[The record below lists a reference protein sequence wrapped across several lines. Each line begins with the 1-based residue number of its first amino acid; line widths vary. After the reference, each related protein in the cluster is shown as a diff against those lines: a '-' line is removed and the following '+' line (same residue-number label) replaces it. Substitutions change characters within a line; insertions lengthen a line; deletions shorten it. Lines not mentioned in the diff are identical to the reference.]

1 MLIIEPTSSATE
13 ELSGAPAIL
22 VQQLIGGDDGF
33 PKWKGKGKAIVANVN
48 DESLSTSLPR
58 NEVTVDW
65 TQYEPPEGL
74 KDTAGSKSDVV
85 VRIIQ
90 ESIDKVKTRI
100 FEEEERRKAENSK
113 KLRQHEKPRKEDE
126 EDHGAETSG
135 APLDERPDEQ
145 DVVLQAPVPAPTR
158 VEPLVRDFIAPV
170 QPIKSKKNSFK
181 NLFRRLNNV
190 GERGESS
197 TVGAARHKRD
207 ISWSSLEI
215 STHTAKRRFVPEVL
229 KRTTTDSNS
238 SLTSSVYEAEVECV
252 SCLDDFNP
260 KEMVRVSCHSYC
272 KPCFL
277 RLIRTTCDNEQQWPP
292 KCCLNP
298 IPTATIILNVDS
310 ELKKIYHDRA
320 AEWNLPISERV
331 YCSRQSC
338 SLWLQP
344 DQINRARN
352 IARCSTGHWTCI
364 ICRGQQHEGDNC
376 PEDRDMM
383 KTDELAEEEGWKRC
397 YGCRAYVEHGEAC
410 QHMTCRCGAEFC
422 YVCGARWRTCA
433 CTMEQLAVVK
443 RDAETRRQA
452 RQDKEAQE
460 EAEIQEALR
469 LVAEFEREE
478 ALKAELLRQE
488 QERLAEERRAR
499 LLEERIRREGE
510 RRRAVEV
517 KYLELCEVFVNV
529 HELQRIIVQRDHSA
543 EEARLRNQGATA
555 LEELQEKQKAE
566 REKLSAVTRIKLAR
580 REKVLKRE
588 YVARVAEEHQIEE
601 QYHTQLKEYWSRKKD
616 GEAKIEAAM
625 KQLKRKMDASF
636 RKWETWRDNELD
648 SYHWN
653 VKEEQGIREELMQE
667 VERRLVEDTREAQT
681 AFSLRKTAELRWVD
695 VLIEERS
702 RMLNDMEID
711 EIENGENVDAW
722 FDEGVLDENGPD
734 EIDEMDFP
742 EEFRVPGAY
751 EQYLDRD

>member
-1 MLIIEPTSSATE
+1 MLIIEPTSSTTE
-13 ELSGAPAIL
+13 ELSGAPAVP
-22 VQQLIGGDDGF
+22 VQHPIGEDDEF
-33 PKWKGKGKAIVANVN
+33 PKWKGKGKAIVTNVN
-48 DESLSTSLPR
+48 DGSLSTSSPR
-58 NEVTVDW
+58 NEVIVDW

-85 VRIIQ
+85 AWIIQ
-90 ESIDKVKTRI
+90 ESIDKVKTRN
-100 FEEEERRKAENSK
+100 FEEEQRRKAEDAK
-113 KLRQHEKPRKEDE
+113 KLRQHEKLRKENE
-126 EDHGAETSG
+126 EDQSTETSD

-145 DVVLQAPVPAPTR
+145 DVALQTPVSVPVKVESLTYDVIAPTQ
-158 VEPLVRDFIAPV
+158 
-170 QPIKSKKNSFK
+170 QPIKSKKHSFK

-197 TVGAARHKRD
+197 TTGAARHRRD
-207 ISWSSLEI
+207 ISWSSLEMG
-215 STHTAKRRFVPEVL
+215 TQTAKKRFVSEVL
-229 KRTTTDSNS
+229 KRTTTNSNS

-260 KEMVRVSCHSYC
+260 KEMIKVPCHSYC
-272 KPCFL
+272 KPCFI
-277 RLIRTTCDNEQQWPP
+277 RLIHTTCENEQQWPP

-298 IPTATIILNVDS
+298 IPAATIILNIDS

-331 YCSRQSC
+331 YCSQQSC
-338 SLWLQP
+338 SLWLRP

-397 YGCRAYVEHGEAC
+397 YGCHAYVEHREAC

-433 CTMEQLAVVK
+433 CTMEQLAAVK
-443 RDAETRRQA
+443 RGAEARRQA

-517 KYLELCEVFVNV
+517 KYVELREVFENV
-529 HELQRIIVQRDHSA
+529 HELQRIIVQRDHST
-543 EEARLRNQGATA
+543 EKARLENQGATA
-555 LEELQEKQKAE
+555 LGELQEKQKAE
-566 REKLSAVTRIKLAR
+566 REKLSAVTRTKLAM
-580 REKVLKRE
+580 REKVLRRE
-588 YVARVAEEHQIEE
+588 YVARVAEERQIEE
-601 QYHTQLKEYWSRKKD
+601 QYHAQLKEYWSRKKD

-636 RKWETWRDNELD
+636 RKWEKWRDNELD
-648 SYHWN
+648 NYRWS
-653 VKEEQGIREELMQE
+653 VREEQAIKEELMQE
-667 VERRLVEDTREAQT
+667 AERRLVEDTRETQT

-695 VLIEERS
+695 VLIEERN

-722 FDEGVLDENGPD
+722 FDEGVLDEDEPD
-734 EIDEMDFP
+734 EPDLP